1 MRDDGV
7 PNFPDPDSSGNVPK
21 ADPGQLGVSSSQLQA
36 AQQPARTGT
45 RAAGG
50 SRQQQEQRCYEFG
63 NCPQAVVQQMLSA
76 ERRYAR
82 CMRSNE
88 VPNWPDPT
96 TISRG
101 VPGFVISVSKDG
113 INPRSAQ
120 IRPADQECER
130 LTGSPAPRDVSP

>member
-1 MRDDGV
+1 MSRKLTRGNSGSAAPSFRQPNSLPGPV
-7 PNFPDPDSSGNVPK
+7 PVQRAGRANTLLRIR
-21 ADPGQLGVSSSQLQA
+21 QLS
-36 AQQPARTGT
+36 TG
-45 RAAGG
+45 
-50 SRQQQEQRCYEFG
+50 
-63 NCPQAVVQQMLSA
+63 VVQQMLSA

-82 CMRSNE
+82 CMRSHE

-120 IRPADQECER
+120 IRPTDQECER